1 MPLFPR
7 TFWVLALL
15 ALAIIAAPVWI
26 FTELPILDYPAHL
39 VRVTLLSNLPL
50 DPILARYWTAH
61 LRPVANLGMDVFVP
75 AVAPLTGPVA
85 GLKLFA
91 TLGLALW
98 IAGAGLLFRGFWGR
112 YDAQALLAAP
122 FAFNVP
128 FSLGFFNFHFGA
140 GLALVGAGLW
150 VMRDR
155 RSFLF
160 LAAMAALA
168 LVLLFCHM
176 MALAVFALLL
186 GGIELGGLFAG
197 GFRLRRTL
205 QAVCEGLIVFLPSIL
220 IWVLLVEHGD
230 GGELLVDFLANIEAP
245 FTASTAL
252 GASASNLPPIL
263 IMLAWFVAW
272 LTGRLRVAPLGIGLL
287 LVTALATFLMP
298 SEAFGGT
305 NVELRM
311 GAIFVVVGLSVLA
324 VEWTRLIPWPRPSLI
339 CSFYFAL
346 LAAGSALTI
355 VSWRGPVDDVV
366 ELRQM
371 NATHLPYGARLA
383 TALADSD
390 RDDLWHVADF
400 AILDRKAFVPAFF
413 ASPGQSTVRLNQPF
427 AAIGAVNADDGGAI
441 MVSEVKTLLSVGYD
455 ALDEDT
461 RFRLRPY
468 RALACD
474 FDYLSIIGSLP
485 QDLPAD
491 FIPVAARP
499 RAALYRIAP
508 APERYCPPREVQNER
523 EEAKIS
529 PPMGS
534 SQTQELSPWSEP
546 ESASRAEFHATSTQ
560 SR

>member
-1 MPLFPR
+1 MPLSPR
-7 TFWVLALL
+7 AFWALALL
-15 ALAIIAAPVWI
+15 ALAIIAAPVWT

-50 DPILARYWTAH
+50 DPILARYWTVH
-61 LRPVANLGMDVFVP
+61 LRPVTNLGMDVFVP

-122 FAFNVP
+122 FAFNAP
-128 FSLGFFNFHFGA
+128 FSWGFFNFHFGA
-140 GLALVGAGLW
+140 GLALLGAGFW
-150 VMRDR
+150 AMRDR

-160 LAAMAALA
+160 LAAMAGLA
-168 LVLLFCHM
+168 LVILFCHM

-186 GGIELGGLFAG
+186 GGIELGRLFAG
-197 GFRLRRTL
+197 GFRLRRTI
-205 QAVCEGLIVFLPSIL
+205 QVVCEGLIVFLPS
-220 IWVLLVEHGD
+220 VLVWALWVEHGA
-230 GGELLVDFLANIEAP
+230 GGELLFDFLANVEAP
-245 FTASTAL
+245 FTVSTAL
-252 GASASNLPPIL
+252 GASARIVPPIL
-263 IMLAWFVAW
+263 IMLAWLVAW
-272 LTGRLRVAPLGIGLL
+272 RTGRLRVAPLGVGLL
-287 LVTALATFLMP
+287 LITALATFLTP
-298 SEAFGGT
+298 SEAFGGS

-311 GAIFVVVGLSVLA
+311 GAIFIVVGLSVLA

-339 CSFYFAL
+339 CGFYFAL

-355 VSWRGPVDDVV
+355 VSWRAPVAAVA

-390 RDDLWHVADF
+390 RDVRWHVADL

-413 ASPGQSTVRLNQPF
+413 ATPGQSTVRLKQPF

-441 MVSEVKTLLSVGYD
+441 TVEDVKSMLDGEYD
-455 ALDEDT
+455 GLDADD
-461 RFRLRPY
+461 RVRLRPY
-468 RALACD
+468 RTLACD
-474 FDYLSIIGSLP
+474 FDYLAIIGSR
-485 QDLPAD
+485 QKDLPAD
-491 FIPVAARP
+491 FIPVAVRP
-499 RAALYRIAP
+499 RATLYRIAP
-508 APERYCPPREVQNER
+508 APKRHCPPRKVQNESK
-523 EEAKIS
+523 EAQS
-529 PPMGS
+529 PLPTGS
-534 SQTQELSPWSEP
+534 SHN
-546 ESASRAEFHATSTQ
+546 RGRFHTTSTR

>member
-1 MPLFPR
+1 MPLSPR
-7 TFWVLALL
+7 NFWALALL

-50 DPILARYWTAH
+50 DLALARYWTVH

-75 AVAPLTGPVA
+75 AVAPLTGPVV

-91 TLGLALW
+91 TLGLAFW

-140 GLALVGAGLW
+140 GLALAGAGFW

-155 RSFLF
+155 RSLLF
-160 LAAMAALA
+160 LAAMAGLA

-186 GGIELGGLFAG
+186 GGIELGRLLAG
-197 GFRLRRTL
+197 GMRLRRML
-205 QAVCEGLIVFLPSIL
+205 QAACEGLIVFLPAAL
-220 IWVLLVEHGD
+220 AWALWVEHGES
-230 GGELLVDFLANIEAP
+230 GEFAFDFLANVEAP
-245 FTASTAL
+245 FTVSTAL
-252 GASASNLPPIL
+252 GASASILPPIL

-272 LTGRLRVAPLGIGLL
+272 LTGRLRTTPVGIGLL
-287 LVTALATFLMP
+287 LVTALATLITP

-305 NVELRM
+305 NAELRM
-311 GAIFVVVGLSVLA
+311 GAILVVVGLSVLA
-324 VEWTRLIPWPRPSLI
+324 VEWPRLMSRARLSLI
-339 CSFYFAL
+339 CSVYFAL
-346 LAAGSALTI
+346 LAAGSTLTI
-355 VSWRGPVDDVV
+355 LSWRSPVDAVV

-383 TALADSD
+383 TALTSD
-390 RDDLWHVADF
+390 DDDYLWHVADF

-413 ASPGQSTVRLNQPF
+413 ATPGQSTARLEQPF
-427 AAIGAVNADDGGAI
+427 AAIGAANAIDGAAPLL
-441 MVSEVKTLLSVGYD
+441 SDVKTLLSGGYD
-455 ALDEDT
+455 GLDEDT
-461 RFRLRPY
+461 RFQLRPY
-468 RALACD
+468 RSLACD
-474 FDYLSIIGSLP
+474 FDYLSIVGSP
-485 QDLPAD
+485 AHDLPAD

-499 RAALYRIAP
+499 HAALYRIAP
-508 APERYCPPREVQNER
+508 APERHCQPREVADIVLQ
-523 EEAKIS
+523 AK
-529 PPMGS
+529 
-534 SQTQELSPWSEP
+534 
-546 ESASRAEFHATSTQ
+546 F
-560 SR
+560 

>member
-1 MPLFPR
+1 MPLSPR
-7 TFWVLALL
+7 TFWALALL
-15 ALAIIAAPVWI
+15 ALAIIAAPIWI

-39 VRVTLLSNLPL
+39 VRVTLLSHLPL
-50 DPILARYWTAH
+50 DPILARYWTVH
-61 LRPVANLGMDVFVP
+61 LRPVANLGMDLFVP

-122 FAFNVP
+122 FAFNAP
-128 FSLGFFNFHFGA
+128 FSWGFFNFHFGA

-150 VMRDR
+150 AMRDR

-160 LAAMAALA
+160 LGAMAGFG

-176 MALAVFALLL
+176 TALAVFALIL
-186 GGIELGGLFAG
+186 GGIELGRLFAG
-197 GFRLRRTL
+197 GFRLHRTI
-205 QAVCEGLIVFLPSIL
+205 QVVCDGLIVFLPS
-220 IWVLLVEHGD
+220 VLVWTLWVEHGA
-230 GGELLVDFLANIEAP
+230 GGDLLFDFLANVEAP
-245 FTASTAL
+245 FTVSTAF
-252 GASASNLPPIL
+252 GASARYAPPIL
-263 IMLAWFVAW
+263 IMLAWLVAW
-272 LTGRLRVAPLGIGLL
+272 RTGRLRVAPLGIGLML
-287 LVTALATFLMP
+287 ITALATFLMP
-298 SEAFGGT
+298 SEALGGS
-305 NVELRM
+305 NIELRM
-311 GAIFVVVGLSVLA
+311 GAIFIVVGLSVLA
-324 VEWTRLIPWPRPSLI
+324 VEWTRLIPWPHPSLM

-355 VSWRGPVDDVV
+355 VSWRAPVAAVA

-371 NATHLPYGARLA
+371 NATQLPYGARLA

-413 ASPGQSTVRLNQPF
+413 ATPGQSTVRLKQPF

-441 MVSEVKTLLSVGYD
+441 TVGEVKALLDGEYD
-455 ALDEDT
+455 DLDADD
-461 RFRLRPY
+461 RVRLRPY
-468 RALACD
+468 RTLACD
-474 FDYLSIIGSLP
+474 FDYLAIIGSRP
-485 QDLPAD
+485 NDLPAD

-508 APERYCPPREVQNER
+508 APERHCPLREVQSESK
-523 EEAKIS
+523 EAQIS

-534 SQTQELSPWSEP
+534 SQILRQD
-546 ESASRAEFHATSTQ
+546 RAGDVL
-560 SR
+560 

>member
-1 MPLFPR
+1 MPLSPR
-7 TFWVLALL
+7 MFWALALL
-15 ALAIIAAPVWI
+15 ALAIIAAPVWL

-50 DPILARYWTAH
+50 DPILARYWTVH

-75 AVAPLTGPVA
+75 AVAPLTGPVV

-140 GLALVGAGLW
+140 GLALMGAGLW
-150 VMRDR
+150 VIRDR

-160 LAAMAALA
+160 LAAMAGFA

-176 MALAVFALLL
+176 TALAVFALLL
-186 GGIELGGLFAG
+186 GGIELGRLFAG

-205 QAVCEGLIVFLPSIL
+205 LAVCEGLIVFLPSVFVWAL
-220 IWVLLVEHGD
+220 WVEHGD
-230 GGELLVDFLANIEAP
+230 GGELLFDFLANVEAP
-245 FTASTAL
+245 FTVSTAL
-252 GASASNLPPIL
+252 GASASNVPPIL
-263 IMLAWFVAW
+263 IMLAWLAAW

-287 LVTALATFLMP
+287 LITALATLLTP

-305 NVELRM
+305 NAELRM
-311 GAIFVVVGLSVLA
+311 GAILLVVGLSVLA

-355 VSWRGPVDDVV
+355 VSWRGPVDAAV

-390 RDDLWHVADF
+390 RDDLWHVADL

-413 ASPGQSTVRLNQPF
+413 ATPGQSTVRLNQPF

-441 MVSEVKTLLSVGYD
+441 MVEEVKALLSGGYD
-455 ALDEDT
+455 GLDDDD
-461 RFRLRPY
+461 RLRLRPY
-468 RALACD
+468 RTLACD
-474 FDYLSIIGSLP
+474 FDYLAVIGSLP

-491 FIPVAARP
+491 FIPVAART

-508 APERYCPPREVQNER
+508 APERHCLPREGQDESR
-523 EEAKIS
+523 EAQI
-529 PPMGS
+529 PLPMGS
-534 SQTQELSPWSEP
+534 SRVL
-546 ESASRAEFHATSTQ
+546 R
-560 SR
+560 